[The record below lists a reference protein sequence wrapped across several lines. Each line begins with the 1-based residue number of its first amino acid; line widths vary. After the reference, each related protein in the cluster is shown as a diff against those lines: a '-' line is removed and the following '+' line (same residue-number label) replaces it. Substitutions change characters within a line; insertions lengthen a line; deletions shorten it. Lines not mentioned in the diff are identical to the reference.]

1 MSEADENESSR
12 SMIQNRK
19 RTTNLSVTAKIYH
32 QINEKGLKKQEEEE
46 NNFNINIHEIDSD
59 S

>member
-12 SMIQNRK
+12 SMVQNRK
-19 RTTNLSVTAKIYH
+19 RITNLNVSTNIFN
-32 QINEKGLKKQEEEE
+32 QIEKDFKDESDGGY
-46 NNFNINIHEIDSD
+46 NNFNINIHEIESD